1 MTESFS
7 FAQLL
12 EHPVL
17 LVVLVVANRP
27 LYRLFVQTLFG
38 GVEGLGEAVR
48 YWFIPD
54 LYSFLTNRYFEDWWA
69 ELRLTAWFLLRV
81 GCVVAEYTL
90 VKSFLDWWYVD
101 VICCAPTSV

>member
-1 MTESFS
+1 MTESSS

-12 EHPVL
+12 EHQVL
-17 LVVLVVANRP
+17 LIVLIIVNWP
-27 LYRLFVQTLFG
+27 LYRWFVKILFG
-38 GVEGLGEAVR
+38 GVGGLGEAVR

-69 ELRLTAWFLLRV
+69 ELRLTVWLMMCA
-81 GCVVAEYTL
+81 GCVIAEYTA

-101 VICCAPTSV
+101 VVCCAPTN